1 MFYIALVCLIR
12 GDYIHKVSFIVP
24 VGEEGNE
31 RKTLMHMWLLSLLFV
46 VLLYSVFF
54 KGNTD

>member
-46 VLLYSVFF
+46 VFIVLCVF
-54 KGNTD
+54 